1 MPLFDTFFGGKL
13 LIQIKAPS
21 QRDWLSAAMDWK
33 PISAAPFDRYLEL
46 AVIDGTG
53 THRLV
58 FPCRRILVGWL
69 KVETRELIDVRPTHW
84 RAWPDKR

>member
-1 MPLFDTFFGGKL
+1 
-13 LIQIKAPS
+13 
-21 QRDWLSAAMDWK
+21 MDWK

-58 FPCRRILVGWL
+58 FPCRRILGGWL
-69 KVETRELIDVRPTHW
+69 KVETRELIDVTLESVARQTL
-84 RAWPDKR
+84 RAEFLSGRIRF